1 VAVQAVEVMARAV
14 EAQGL
19 AAEAQVAEAQVQ
31 AVVCRDQDPAQALG
45 QVRGRAQA
53 RAQDLVP
60 EATEDLAVIPLSVVI

>member
-1 VAVQAVEVMARAV
+1 VEVMAQAV

-31 AVVCRDQDPAQALG
+31 AVVCRDPAQALG
-45 QVRGRAQA
+45 QVRVRAQA